1 MGRPVAVGSRLS
13 EGGDGGVDDLRCAG
27 AHGLVTDPEAID
39 HAGTER
45 LEDHV
50 GGLGEAQEGLA
61 PGLAL
66 EIDREAPLAP
76 VRIAEIDR
84 VAVLGGPD
92 HARGIAALRI
102 LDLDHVRAVIGHHHR
117 QMRTRQEPGEI
128 QHSDPFELHGSPPHF
143 RSLSVG
149 ADIPRACRPRHS
161 AGAQSQALARKWGH
175 VIGRA
180 RNVPVWSAPIA
191 HRVAWGT
198 SCKDSRN
205 RSPSI
210 SSGGWPASLLLG
222 IISGFPWVLI
232 GSSLTLWLTED
243 GLSRSTIGWAGL
255 IFGVYA
261 FNFLWAPLID
271 RVRLPWLS
279 QRLGQRRA
287 WILILQAAVLV
298 CLVLWSALDPSESL
312 GSVIAVGLA
321 IAVASAT
328 QDIAIDAL
336 RIEQIGK
343 TEDEAMAA
351 GAAVAVVGW
360 WSGFKLGGIVA
371 LETAEGFQ
379 NAGIENYWQATFLV
393 LGIVVV
399 LCNVGLRFV
408 REAAATERIAAQA
421 EDEERIASRLR
432 MSGPLGRATAWL
444 GGTVVAPLMR
454 FFVKNGVAI
463 AAAVLGFV
471 FLFKIGEAFMGRM
484 SLVFYT
490 EIGFTKSDIALYSKG
505 LGWIVTVAFTVLGG
519 LVAIRIGLVRAMF
532 VSGIAMALTNL
543 MFALL
548 AWSGKSEVLFAA
560 AVVMDDLTSAFATVT
575 FVAFISMLVDRT
587 YTATQYALLASL
599 GTAGRTLLAASSGE
613 LVDWLEGD
621 WGFFFVITALMVLPS
636 LVCLWAIRAKLRDL
650 LAGARVRL
658 MGKDAEDAP
667 G

>member
-1 MGRPVAVGSRLS
+1 MVCPDRAPSRP
-13 EGGDGGVDDLRCAG
+13 GDV
-27 AHGLVTDPEAID
+27 V
-39 HAGTER
+39 
-45 LEDHV
+45 
-50 GGLGEAQEGLA
+50 QGLA
-61 PGLAL
+61 DSLAVYF
-66 EIDREAPLAP
+66 ERRMA
-76 VRIAEIDR
+76 RI
-84 VAVLGGPD
+84 
-92 HARGIAALRI
+92 
-102 LDLDHVRAVIGHHHR
+102 
-117 QMRTRQEPGEI
+117 
-128 QHSDPFELHGSPPHF
+128 
-143 RSLSVG
+143 
-149 ADIPRACRPRHS
+149 
-161 AGAQSQALARKWGH
+161 
-175 VIGRA
+175 
-180 RNVPVWSAPIA
+180 
-191 HRVAWGT
+191 
-198 SCKDSRN
+198 
-205 RSPSI
+205 
-210 SSGGWPASLLLG
+210 LLLG

-287 WILILQAAVLV
+287 WILVLQAAVLV

-343 TEDEAMAA
+343 TEGDAMAA

-371 LETAEGFQ
+371 LEAAEGFQ

-399 LCNVGLRFV
+399 LCNAGLLFV
-408 REAAATERIAAQA
+408 REAAATERIAAQT
-421 EDEERIASRLR
+421 EDEERIAARLR
-432 MSGPLGRATAWL
+432 MSGPLGRAAAWL
-444 GGTVVAPLMR
+444 GGTAVAPLMR

-505 LGWIVTVAFTVLGG
+505 LGWIVTVGFTVLGG

-621 WGFFFVITALMVLPS
+621 WGTFFVITTLMVLPS

-658 MGKDAEDAP
+658 LGKDAEDAP